1 MSGENLNRMSIG
13 GNKSPDE
20 ETPLSPMEA
29 NQLPMRVPE
38 EGTNTLA
45 DIIDAEDQ
53 EQAENGRLNIIE
65 TLDHLEMAEQ
75 DQTSAFESFLQ
86 EAVSS

>member
-1 MSGENLNRMSIG
+1 MSGENLNKVSIG

-29 NQLPMRVPE
+29 NQLPMTVPE
-38 EGTNTLA
+38 EGTKTVA

-53 EQAENGRLNIIE
+53 EQAENGRLDIIE
-65 TLDHLEMAEQ
+65 TLDNLEMAEQ